1 MQSGR
6 LLFEFRQ
13 RTGLLEFKCPFKREI
28 AINRIPSQYSDQIQT
43 GLALSGESV
52 NKGLFVDNYFRICSL
67 KQIEPSLLHNP
78 ILNGGNVYQSK
89 GTSTLAWGIC
99 YLYSKQKLSP
109 KQKNIIDLG
118 AAKSPK
124 LFEKIMASVAEKETF
139 CVYGNVRTTL
149 TKDDE
154 DMEFSN
160 LYEMRKLFKDK
171 GIATHFP
178 VAVFAWKLLDITEI
192 WEQKKPNFLEN
203 IQKPVKCFHKNL
215 GKLKKTLNDF
225 VYEEEDRAKP
235 TIIENT
241 GDDTEFLEAFFNEF
255 ILTK

>member
-215 GKLKKTLNDF
+215 GKLKKL
-225 VYEEEDRAKP
+225 
-235 TIIENT
+235 
-241 GDDTEFLEAFFNEF
+241 
-255 ILTK
+255 